1 MKKLLMAAVVAAV
14 TAGPAA
20 AVNVNWADWQ
30 SWNGTTTVN
39 GVLDDNGT
47 TVNVQFTSTANLTPA
62 PQLNGLGTDY
72 WQNFR
77 SGRNAATSAYTNVGG
92 NPVNNI
98 PTGTDIIRMASASSY
113 TLTFDQLVSDV
124 YLSFVSLNGN
134 AWTFST
140 QAVLLSVGG
149 MNVDGNGTD
158 DNGYWGGSTTTA
170 VSVNAAGQWVLSGN
184 GEPHGTLLLPGSF
197 SQITWTGLSE
207 NWHGFT
213 VGVKGV
219 TPPAPPTVPVPAA
232 GLLLAGGLA
241 LLSRLRRAR

>member
-1 MKKLLMAAVVAAV
+1 MARMNMIQAINSAMDVMLERDSNTVIFGEDV
-14 TAGPAA
+14 GYFGGVFRCTAGLQKKYGTHRVFDSPIAEGGILAA
-20 AVNVNWADWQ
+20 AVGMGVYGLRPVVEIQFADYIY
-30 SWNGTTTVN
+30 
-39 GVLDDNGT
+39 
-47 TVNVQFTSTANLTPA
+47 PA
-62 PQLNGLGTDY
+62 
-72 WQNFR
+72 
-77 SGRNAATSAYTNVGG
+77 
-92 NPVNNI
+92 
-98 PTGTDIIRMASASSY
+98 
-113 TLTFDQLVSDV
+113 FDQLVSDV